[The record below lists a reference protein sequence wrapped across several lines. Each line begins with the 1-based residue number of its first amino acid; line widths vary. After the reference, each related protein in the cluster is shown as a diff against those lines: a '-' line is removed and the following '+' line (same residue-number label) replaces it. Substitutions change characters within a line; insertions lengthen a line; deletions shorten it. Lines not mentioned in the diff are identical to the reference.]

1 MERRPEPL
9 KKDIIDPFK
18 RIDEKLN
25 SILVAV
31 ENNGNRKIDFNPL
44 EVSLN
49 RKFNNIPE
57 QLKPVIIEL
66 LTDKLQN
73 ISSSPLYPGSRL
85 YPEDNYAMLRSMYD
99 LTDSHISYIAEWVRD
114 MKDRKVP
121 NHNAEL
127 YQMRMAISKFSEE
140 VKEIIHCEFI
150 AFRNELIKEKEE
162 AIPPETQFKMP
173 SGFENKLKYLFYAYP
188 IQWLKQDR
196 VITFAKQFGV
206 ILLSIFTA
214 ILLFLVIYLAN
225 DNHHIRQQN
234 YFLNNVT
241 KNATK
246 EINKAI

>member
-1 MERRPEPL
+1 MEKRPEPL
-9 KKDIIDPFK
+9 KKDTMDPFK

-49 RKFNNIPE
+49 RKFKNIPE
-57 QLKPVIIEL
+57 QLKPVIIEI
-66 LTDKLQN
+66 LTDKLRN
-73 ISSSPLYPGSRL
+73 ISPSPLYPGSRL

-127 YQMRMAISKFSEE
+127 YQMRIAISKFSEE
-140 VKEIIHCEFI
+140 VREIIHSEFI
-150 AFRNELIKEKEE
+150 AFRDELIKEKELNL
-162 AIPPETQFKMP
+162 PPKLQFIMP
-173 SGFENKLKYLFYAYP
+173 SGFKNKLKYLFYTYP
-188 IQWLKQDR
+188 FQWLKQDK

-214 ILLFLVIYLAN
+214 ILLFLVILLAN
-225 DNHHIRQQN
+225 DNYHLRYERIFKTSLIYDN
-234 YFLNNVT
+234 TT
-241 KNATK
+241 KTTAP
-246 EINKAI
+246 E

>member
-1 MERRPEPL
+1 MEKRPEPL
-9 KKDIIDPFK
+9 KKDTMDPFK

-57 QLKPVIIEL
+57 QVKPVISEI

-73 ISSSPLYPGSRL
+73 ISPSPLYPGSRL

-127 YQMRMAISKFSEE
+127 YQMRIAISKFSEE
-140 VKEIIHCEFI
+140 VREIIHSEFI
-150 AFRNELIKEKEE
+150 AFRDELIKEKELNL
-162 AIPPETQFKMP
+162 PPKLQFIMP
-173 SGFENKLKYLFYAYP
+173 SGFTNKLKYLFYTYP
-188 IQWLKQDR
+188 IQWLKQDK
-196 VITFAKQFGV
+196 VLPFAKQFGV

-214 ILLFLVIYLAN
+214 ILLFLVILLAN
-225 DNHHIRQQN
+225 DNNHLKHEYQYLKQIEP
-234 YFLNNVT
+234 FKFT
-241 KNATK
+241 APG
-246 EINKAI
+246 